1 MNLNQKSFDR
11 STCHRTHL
19 FYCDVQKFCGWYLS
33 GDCATMNRRH
43 KRHETLKAIELKDAK
58 GPLYLRA
65 DCTAMYCL
73 CCKQSEA
80 SCVQKSRR
88 YSLTLKITSYYN
100 DFKLCQRDMMVKR
113 ITYPNLVKFP
123 FYFTDILSGWWFGTC
138 FIFYFIYGMSS
149 FPLTFIFF
157 RGVGQPPTRLTIIY
171 HGKSPFSM
179 GKSPFWMG
187 KSQFWM
193 GKSPFWMGKSQFWMG
208 KSSFWMGKSP
218 FWMDKSW

>member
-1 MNLNQKSFDR
+1 M
-11 STCHRTHL
+11 
-19 FYCDVQKFCGWYLS
+19 
-33 GDCATMNRRH
+33 
-43 KRHETLKAIELKDAK
+43 LKGSHICEQIVL
-58 GPLYLRA
+58 P
-65 DCTAMYCL
+65 CTA
-73 CCKQSEA
+73 
-80 SCVQKSRR
+80 CVVSNLKPVVFRNLGDTWR

-171 HGKSPFSM
+171 HGKSLFSM
-179 GKSPFWMG
+179 GKSPF
-187 KSQFWM
+187 
-193 GKSPFWMGKSQFWMG
+193 
-208 KSSFWMGKSP
+208 
-218 FWMDKSW
+218 